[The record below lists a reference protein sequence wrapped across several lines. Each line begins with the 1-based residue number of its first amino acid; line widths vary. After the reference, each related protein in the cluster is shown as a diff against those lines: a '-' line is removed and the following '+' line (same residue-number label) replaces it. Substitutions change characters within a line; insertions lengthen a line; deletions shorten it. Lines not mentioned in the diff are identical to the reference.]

1 MQSNAVVACFEADA
15 AVLEGP
21 GVRYEML
28 CPSFGEQSPISG
40 QVAKERRSVNV
51 LKTSLFGML
60 CIGFLGCAADDSD
73 GGSGANQLSVAT
85 FNVGMAR
92 GYVDHAA
99 ERLEPII
106 EAIRSLEETDVLCV
120 QEIWND
126 EDIDAL
132 KAGVSETFPE
142 SFMHRTRLSDFSD
155 GESNGPACTA
165 AETEPLVACAVPL
178 CDGEADLASCVLS
191 NCGDEFNAASAQ
203 CQECAAGNLGLG
215 NVPDIVAAC
224 TSGDAAEYVY
234 DGHNGLL
241 LLSKTPILNTST
253 TNLASFLTVRS
264 ILYGEVSGLGI
275 ACTHLTAT
283 LSDPVY
289 NGDYESYG
297 DENAAQV
304 DALIEF
310 TEAAAGNRPAVIAGD
325 FNNGPE
331 VGSEIM
337 AALPENFARFEAA
350 GWSDVSI
357 DSGEALCTWCSDN
370 GLLSEGTRNRML
382 DHIVVKGATS
392 SDYVRLFDERLDIE
406 GADGETLNVS
416 LSDHYGLRAR
426 IQW

>member
-1 MQSNAVVACFEADA
+1 MQSSAVVACFEAGA

-21 GVRYEML
+21 GTRYEML
-28 CPSFGEQSPISG
+28 CPSSGEQSPISG
-40 QVAKERRSVNV
+40 LVAKERRSVNV
-51 LKTSLFGML
+51 LKTSLIGML

-73 GGSGANQLSVAT
+73 GESGANQLSVAT

-203 CQECAAGNLGLG
+203 CQEQQETWDSVMCPTSWPH
-215 NVPDIVAAC
+215 VPPAMRLN
-224 TSGDAAEYVY
+224 TY